1 MYADKIWIRFICVYL
16 RLSAALFFVLAAQAA
31 TIRLENG
38 SFRVDGWKPT
48 GDLASTFSVHVGM
61 SETPMLGDYEVSGD
75 SVIFR
80 PRFPLSSGVSYRAV
94 FHPPGAAKLETIF
107 EGPAPPAGP
116 KTTVT
121 QIYPTA
127 DTVPENTLK
136 FYIVFSAPMSQGD
149 AWRHLKLLDDQG
161 KPVDLAFLEMRQELW
176 NPESTR
182 LTVLF
187 APGRIKRGLVPNLED
202 GPPLRA
208 GATYTLT
215 IDPTW
220 SDARGLPLE
229 SPHTKKFRVGQAD
242 RVPPEPKQWKVTA
255 PKAGTRDAL
264 LLDFGKSMDY
274 ALLLRLVSVPD
285 VNGTV
290 EIGPRESV
298 WRFTPDDPWKAG
310 QHQIKVDTALE
321 DLSGN
326 GIGRPFDIDVFDR
339 VTKSIER
346 KTVSVPFRVR

>member
-1 MYADKIWIRFICVYL
+1 VIRVYS
-16 RLSAALFFVLAAQAA
+16 RSFAAFFLVVAAHAA

-38 SFRVDGWKPT
+38 AFRLDGWKPT
-48 GDLASTFSVHVGM
+48 SDPSSIFSVHVGM
-61 SETPMLGDYEVSGD
+61 SETPMLGDYEVAGD

-80 PRFPLSSGVSYRAV
+80 PRFPLSSGVNYRAV
-94 FHPPGAAKLETIF
+94 FRPPGAAKLETIF
-107 EGPAPPAGP
+107 EGPAPPPGP
-116 KTTVT
+116 KTTVA
-121 QIYPTA
+121 QVYPTA
-127 DTVPENTLK
+127 DVVPENTLK
-136 FYIVFSAPMSQGD
+136 LYVVFSAPMSRGE
-149 AWRHLKLLDDQG
+149 AWKSLKLLDDQG
-161 KPVDLAFLEMRQELW
+161 KAVDLPFLEMRQELW

-208 GATYTLT
+208 AATYTLT
-215 IDPTW
+215 IDQGW
-220 SDARGLPLE
+220 KDARGVPIE
-229 SPHTKKFRVGQAD
+229 SSYTKTFRVEPAD
-242 RVPPEPKQWKVTA
+242 RTPPQPKMWKVTA

-264 LLDFGKSMDY
+264 ALDFSKSMDY

-290 EIGPRESV
+290 EIGPLERV

-310 QHQIKVDTALE
+310 PHQITIDTALE

-326 GIGRPFDIDVFDR
+326 GIGRPFDIDVFDK
-339 VTKSIER
+339 VTKTIER

>member
-1 MYADKIWIRFICVYL
+1 MF
-16 RLSAALFFVLAAQAA
+16 AAHAA
-31 TIRLENG
+31 TIHLENG
-38 SFRVDGWKPT
+38 AFRVDGWKPT
-48 GDLASTFSVHVGM
+48 GDPASMFSVHVGM
-61 SETPMLGDYEVSGD
+61 SETPMLGDYEVAGD

-94 FHPPGAAKLETIF
+94 FHPPGAAKLETVF
-107 EGPAPPAGP
+107 EGPAPPNGP
-116 KTTVT
+116 KTSVT

-136 FYIVFSAPMSQGD
+136 FYVVFSAPMSQGE
-149 AWRHLKLLDDQG
+149 AWKNLKLLDGQG
-161 KPVDLAFLEMRQELW
+161 KAVDLPFLEMRQELW

-208 GATYTLT
+208 GTTYTLT
-215 IDPTW
+215 IDQGW
-220 SDARGLPLE
+220 KDARGLPLA
-229 SPHTKKFRVGQAD
+229 STHIKKFRVGSAD
-242 RVPPEPKQWKVTA
+242 RTPPEPNRWKVTA

-264 LLDFGKSMDY
+264 QLDFGKSMDY
-274 ALLLRLVSVPD
+274 ALLLRLVSVPS
-285 VNGTV
+285 VNGSV
-290 EIGPRESV
+290 EIGPGESV

-310 QHQIKVDTALE
+310 VHQIKIDTALE

-326 GIGRPFDIDVFDR
+326 GVGRPFDIDVFEK
-339 VTKSIER
+339 VTKTIER